1 MLPVGCLAFPH
12 PSPYL
17 STLGGT
23 WESPVLEGHGAEVPL
38 GFPCHS
44 INPLA
49 KVESWVWDQSQDVLM
64 EKEQRLLYTQT
75 HFCHLTHLLKIV
87 STVTQKAGYA
97 GAFHSGTLPALFS
110 LPACTSNP

>member
-23 WESPVLEGHGAEVPL
+23 WES
-38 GFPCHS
+38 
-44 INPLA
+44 PLA